1 MSTVPAPRCRFS
13 VGNFHFY
20 FRSFRSLTFLIL
32 GNFEL
37 EMCEGF
43 KLDGLLV
50 ADATLGCAP
59 EHSHEVLG
67 DDFEPIDRRL
77 ALENLVVVIPAQTD
91 AMSESLHAH
100 VRVYSLI

>member
-1 MSTVPAPRCRFS
+1 VKDEGIVPAHAFEN
-13 VGNFHFY
+13 VE
-20 FRSFRSLTFLIL
+20 RSTP
-32 GNFEL
+32 
-37 EMCEGF
+37 
-43 KLDGLLV
+43 
-50 ADATLGCAP
+50 A
-59 EHSHEVLG
+59 HHEVLG